1 MSTIRWLFL
10 LLLFWRKSVSSDPN
24 VFIPLS
30 AHGLTSLPRPYR
42 LHSYVLNTHLFPCVA
57 KRHGLATLLLLCGDI
72 ALNPGPISF
81 GVVNCRSVRNKGPC
95 IDDTVTVHS
104 VDILAVTETHI
115 HQEETDSLLHSI
127 TPTGFKFC
135 HKPRIHGRGGGV
147 GFFINKAIQFRSV
160 DTPTFS
166 SFENVSIAIGSAA
179 QQLVLTCVYR
189 PPGSCSESFLDQFLN
204 LLEYLSSVSPSF
216 LICGD
221 FNIHVD
227 TSSNDSI
234 KFQNCLESCNI
245 TQNVQTATHLH
256 GHILDL
262 VLTPTDASVISNVR
276 VAEFISDHALVLA
289 QLDSVNPPSHK
300 AKVVT
305 FRRYHKID
313 MDSFRKDLGNSAF
326 VKCPGDTVSG
336 LCEQYLD
343 DLSKLLNKHAPLVT
357 RTFTKQATG
366 WLSDTY
372 RLAKTIRRQL
382 ERIWRKD
389 KSAYNRARLRRQI
402 GRCNSLVNKD
412 KANYFRNLVKEN
424 TNDSKKLWQVLRSA
438 LHSSPE
444 AVLPSHESKKGLA
457 DRFVTFFSCKIDKI
471 RNSFSS
477 SDSFTLP
484 PPPDVPNFSCFKQVS
499 QEEIRK
505 IIMKSPT
512 KSCLLDPWPT
522 FLVKECID
530 ILLPSI
536 TRLVNCSLSEGVVPD
551 EFKKAIVTPLI
562 KKSSLPPNDLK
573 NYRPVSGLGFI
584 SKLVERVVA
593 SQLNDHVSLNGLE
606 NVRQSAYKLGHST
619 ESALL
624 SIKNDV
630 HLAFAKGEATAVVL
644 LDQSAAFDTI
654 DHDTLLNSLSS
665 WFGVSGVVL
674 DWFKSYLS
682 DRVQCI
688 KIGSILSDAKKLLY
702 GVPQG
707 SVLGPI
713 LFSLYTTP
721 LSKVIQNH
729 PGISFQFYADD
740 TQLYVHLTHKNVA
753 SALDKLSHCLEDV
766 KRWLSTNK
774 LKLNPDK
781 TEFIVFGSKSQRE
794 KLNQSFPVNILGNLI
809 SPTDAVRN
817 LGVWFDS
824 DFSFSCHVRK
834 VCKACFAHV
843 RDLKRLRGHLTHE
856 ATLMAANAL
865 VGSRLD
871 YCNSLFRG
879 LSALDLRKLQCVQN
893 SLARIVANTTKYSH
907 ITPVRKALHWLPIK
921 YRSIF
926 KTAML
931 VYKFLHSGNPKYFE
945 PFLIPRHSAYNTR
958 RSQSDGIFLEVPHFG
973 SIFKSRK
980 HFGLS
985 FAYDAPMIWNDL
997 PDEVRSA
1004 NSLASFRSKLKS
1016 YLFGK
1021 AYPP

>member
-1 MSTIRWLFL
+1 MI
-10 LLLFWRKSVSSDPN
+10 KM
-24 VFIPLS
+24 
-30 AHGLTSLPRPYR
+30 
-42 LHSYVLNTHLFPCVA
+42 
-57 KRHGLATLLLLCGDI
+57 
-72 ALNPGPISF
+72 
-81 GVVNCRSVRNKGPC
+81 
-95 IDDTVTVHS
+95 
-104 VDILAVTETHI
+104 
-115 HQEETDSLLHSI
+115 
-127 TPTGFKFC
+127 
-135 HKPRIHGRGGGV
+135 
-147 GFFINKAIQFRSV
+147 
-160 DTPTFS
+160 
-166 SFENVSIAIGSAA
+166 IAI
-179 QQLVLTCVYR
+179 
-189 PPGSCSESFLDQFLN
+189 
-204 LLEYLSSVSPSF
+204 
-216 LICGD
+216 
-221 FNIHVD
+221 
-227 TSSNDSI
+227 
-234 KFQNCLESCNI
+234 K
-245 TQNVQTATHLH
+245 
-256 GHILDL
+256 
-262 VLTPTDASVISNVR
+262 
-276 VAEFISDHALVLA
+276 EF
-289 QLDSVNPPSHK
+289 
-300 AKVVT
+300 
-305 FRRYHKID
+305 Y
-313 MDSFRKDLGNSAF
+313 
-326 VKCPGDTVSG
+326 
-336 LCEQYLD
+336 
-343 DLSKLLNKHAPLVT
+343 
-357 RTFTKQATG
+357 
-366 WLSDTY
+366 
-372 RLAKTIRRQL
+372 
-382 ERIWRKD
+382 
-389 KSAYNRARLRRQI
+389 
-402 GRCNSLVNKD
+402 
-412 KANYFRNLVKEN
+412 
-424 TNDSKKLWQVLRSA
+424 
-438 LHSSPE
+438 
-444 AVLPSHESKKGLA
+444 
-457 DRFVTFFSCKIDKI
+457 
-471 RNSFSS
+471 
-477 SDSFTLP
+477 
-484 PPPDVPNFSCFKQVS
+484 
-499 QEEIRK
+499 
-505 IIMKSPT
+505 
-512 KSCLLDPWPT
+512 
-522 FLVKECID
+522 
-530 ILLPSI
+530 
-536 TRLVNCSLSEGVVPD
+536 
-551 EFKKAIVTPLI
+551 
-562 KKSSLPPNDLK
+562 
-573 NYRPVSGLGFI
+573 
-584 SKLVERVVA
+584 
-593 SQLNDHVSLNGLE
+593 VSLNGLE

-794 KLNQSFPVNILGNLI
+794 KLNQSFPVNILGNLK

-843 RDLKRLRGHLTHE
+843 RDLKGLRGHLTHE

>member
-1 MSTIRWLFL
+1 M
-10 LLLFWRKSVSSDPN
+10 
-24 VFIPLS
+24 
-30 AHGLTSLPRPYR
+30 
-42 LHSYVLNTHLFPCVA
+42 
-57 KRHGLATLLLLCGDI
+57 
-72 ALNPGPISF
+72 
-81 GVVNCRSVRNKGPC
+81 
-95 IDDTVTVHS
+95 
-104 VDILAVTETHI
+104 
-115 HQEETDSLLHSI
+115 
-127 TPTGFKFC
+127 
-135 HKPRIHGRGGGV
+135 
-147 GFFINKAIQFRSV
+147 
-160 DTPTFS
+160 
-166 SFENVSIAIGSAA
+166 
-179 QQLVLTCVYR
+179 
-189 PPGSCSESFLDQFLN
+189 
-204 LLEYLSSVSPSF
+204 
-216 LICGD
+216 
-221 FNIHVD
+221 
-227 TSSNDSI
+227 
-234 KFQNCLESCNI
+234 
-245 TQNVQTATHLH
+245 
-256 GHILDL
+256 
-262 VLTPTDASVISNVR
+262 
-276 VAEFISDHALVLA
+276 
-289 QLDSVNPPSHK
+289 
-300 AKVVT
+300 
-305 FRRYHKID
+305 
-313 MDSFRKDLGNSAF
+313 
-326 VKCPGDTVSG
+326 
-336 LCEQYLD
+336 
-343 DLSKLLNKHAPLVT
+343 
-357 RTFTKQATG
+357 
-366 WLSDTY
+366 
-372 RLAKTIRRQL
+372 
-382 ERIWRKD
+382 
-389 KSAYNRARLRRQI
+389 
-402 GRCNSLVNKD
+402 
-412 KANYFRNLVKEN
+412 
-424 TNDSKKLWQVLRSA
+424 
-438 LHSSPE
+438 
-444 AVLPSHESKKGLA
+444 
-457 DRFVTFFSCKIDKI
+457 
-471 RNSFSS
+471 
-477 SDSFTLP
+477 
-484 PPPDVPNFSCFKQVS
+484 
-499 QEEIRK
+499 
-505 IIMKSPT
+505 
-512 KSCLLDPWPT
+512 LDPWPT

-794 KLNQSFPVNILGNLI
+794 KLNQSFPVNILGNLK

>member
-1 MSTIRWLFL
+1 M
-10 LLLFWRKSVSSDPN
+10 
-24 VFIPLS
+24 
-30 AHGLTSLPRPYR
+30 
-42 LHSYVLNTHLFPCVA
+42 
-57 KRHGLATLLLLCGDI
+57 
-72 ALNPGPISF
+72 
-81 GVVNCRSVRNKGPC
+81 
-95 IDDTVTVHS
+95 
-104 VDILAVTETHI
+104 
-115 HQEETDSLLHSI
+115 
-127 TPTGFKFC
+127 
-135 HKPRIHGRGGGV
+135 
-147 GFFINKAIQFRSV
+147 
-160 DTPTFS
+160 
-166 SFENVSIAIGSAA
+166 
-179 QQLVLTCVYR
+179 
-189 PPGSCSESFLDQFLN
+189 
-204 LLEYLSSVSPSF
+204 
-216 LICGD
+216 
-221 FNIHVD
+221 
-227 TSSNDSI
+227 
-234 KFQNCLESCNI
+234 
-245 TQNVQTATHLH
+245 
-256 GHILDL
+256 
-262 VLTPTDASVISNVR
+262 
-276 VAEFISDHALVLA
+276 
-289 QLDSVNPPSHK
+289 
-300 AKVVT
+300 
-305 FRRYHKID
+305 
-313 MDSFRKDLGNSAF
+313 
-326 VKCPGDTVSG
+326 
-336 LCEQYLD
+336 
-343 DLSKLLNKHAPLVT
+343 
-357 RTFTKQATG
+357 
-366 WLSDTY
+366 
-372 RLAKTIRRQL
+372 
-382 ERIWRKD
+382 
-389 KSAYNRARLRRQI
+389 
-402 GRCNSLVNKD
+402 
-412 KANYFRNLVKEN
+412 
-424 TNDSKKLWQVLRSA
+424 RSA

-457 DRFVTFFSCKIDKI
+457 DQFVTFFSDKIAKI

-477 SDSFTLP
+477 SDSLTLP

-551 EFKKAIVTPLI
+551 EFKKAILTPLI

-644 LDQSAAFDTI
+644 LDQSAVFDTI

-674 DWFKSYLS
+674 DWFKSYFS

-721 LSKVIQNH
+721 LSKVIRNH

-766 KRWLSTNK
+766 KRWLYTNK

-809 SPTDAVRN
+809 SPIDAVRN

-824 DFSFSCHVRK
+824 DFSFSCHVMK

-856 ATLMAANAL
+856 AALMAANAL

-879 LSALDLRKLQCVQN
+879 LSVLDLRKLQCVQN

-945 PFLIPRHSAYNTR
+945 PFLTPRHSAYNTC
-958 RSQSDGIFLEVPHFG
+958 RSQSDGIFLEVPHFA
-973 SIFKSRK
+973 SVFKS
-980 HFGLS
+980 
-985 FAYDAPMIWNDL
+985 
-997 PDEVRSA
+997 
-1004 NSLASFRSKLKS
+1004 
-1016 YLFGK
+1016 
-1021 AYPP
+1021 